1 MCGIA
6 GILSLQGPLGE
17 DAESRLRAAAA
28 SLAHRGPDDEGFY
41 RSGEMGLAFR
51 RLSILDL
58 AGGHQPM
65 GNEDGSIQV
74 VFNGEIYNFRELTER
89 LKASGHVFK
98 TRSDTEVLVHLYEE
112 VGEEFAR
119 ELRGMFAIALWDS
132 RRHKLLLVRD
142 RLGIKPLFYRQDG
155 KEVCFASEI
164 KGILAMLP
172 MEARRPDHANL
183 TRYLALGYFSGTR
196 TAFEDIQKLAP
207 AHRLVFQDGG
217 QSLHRYWSLPAVEEP
232 ARISR
237 GEAVERLRELLEESV
252 RLRLISDVP
261 LGAFLSGG
269 VDSSCVVSLMRRIS
283 PDQVKTF
290 TVGFEYPEFNE
301 IPIANLV
308 SSSLGTQHHT
318 LVVRPDA
325 VGLVDQVVSSFDE
338 PFGDPSAIP
347 TYLVSR
353 LARRHVTVVLS
364 GDGGDELFA
373 GYGRY
378 RSLRKLEV
386 VRWVPP
392 GLRRRIASLLR
403 RTAPGSFQAQRVGS
417 FLERS
422 TKRFPEDYLDSVNF
436 LLAPHAS
443 QALNAEWLKSFPE
456 AQWEVGIG
464 AVSNPV
470 EGAQRLDL
478 HHYLPEDILAK
489 VDRMSMACSLEARVP
504 LLDHRV
510 VEFVSS
516 LPPEW
521 KQAGDRPKS
530 LLLDAAGRSLPSQ
543 VWNRRKMGFGIP
555 LSRWFRGE
563 LKEYLADILL
573 GSRARQRGIWNP
585 SGVEALL
592 KAHAQGTWDLS
603 EHLWSFLTLEV
614 WWQKYLD
621 PVGAARSE
629 AFPARVA
636 SAGGR
641 GFLAGHGETV

>member
-6 GILSLQGPLGE
+6 GILSLRGPLGE
-17 DAESRLRAAAA
+17 DAEARLRSAAA

-74 VFNGEIYNFRELTER
+74 VFNGEIYNYRELTQR

-112 VGEEFAR
+112 MGEDFAG

-132 RRHKLLLVRD
+132 RRHKLVLVRD

-155 KEVCFASEI
+155 EEICFASEI

-172 MEARRPDHANL
+172 SEAIRPDHSSIA
-183 TRYLALGYFSGTR
+183 RCLALGYFPGIR
-196 TAFEDIQKLAP
+196 TAFEGIQKLAP
-207 AHRLVFQDGG
+207 AHRLVFQDGK
-217 QSLHRYWSLPAVEEP
+217 QSLHRYWALPAVQEP
-232 ARISR
+232 PRITR
-237 GEAVERLRELLEESV
+237 AEAVERLRELLEESV

-269 VDSSCVVSLMRRIS
+269 VDSSSVVSLMRRIS
-283 PDQVKTF
+283 PDPVKTF

-301 IPIANLV
+301 IPVANLV
-308 SSSLGTQHHT
+308 SSTLGTEHHS
-318 LVVRPDA
+318 LVARPDA

-378 RSLRKLEV
+378 RSLRRLGA
-386 VRWVPP
+386 VRWIPP
-392 GLRRRIASLLR
+392 AVRKGMASILRKTR
-403 RTAPGSFQAQRVGS
+403 PDSFQAQRVGS
-417 FLERS
+417 FLQRS
-422 TKRFPEDYLDSVNF
+422 TKDFPEDYLDSVNY
-436 LLAPHAS
+436 LLVPHVS
-443 QALNAEWLKSFPE
+443 QALNPEWLESFPE
-456 AQWEVGIG
+456 MRWEVGID
-464 AVSNPV
+464 AVANPV

-478 HHYLPEDILAK
+478 QNYLPEDILAK

-504 LLDHRV
+504 LLDHKV

-516 LPPEW
+516 LPPAW
-521 KQAGDRPKS
+521 KQTGDRPKA
-530 LLLDAAGRSLPSQ
+530 LLLEAAGRSLPSQ
-543 VWNRRKMGFGIP
+543 VWNRPKMGFGIP

-563 LKEYLADILL
+563 LKEYLAEILL

-585 SGVEALL
+585 AGMEELL
-592 KAHAQGTWDLS
+592 KAHARGTRDLS

-614 WWQKYLD
+614 WWRKYLD
-621 PVGAARSE
+621 PVGAT
-629 AFPARVA
+629 RVEIPSGVA
-636 SAGGR
+636 AAVNRGPSLVKGG
-641 GFLAGHGETV
+641 AA

>member
-17 DAESRLRAAAA
+17 EADARLRAAAL

-74 VFNGEIYNFRELTER
+74 VFNGEIYNYRELTER
-89 LKASGHVFK
+89 LKASGHSFK

-112 VGEEFAR
+112 MGDDFAR

-132 RRHKLLLVRD
+132 RRHRLLLVRD

-155 KEVCFASEI
+155 KEICFASEI

-172 MEARRPDHANL
+172 REERRAEHSSIARC
-183 TRYLALGYFSGTR
+183 LALGYFSGTR
-196 TAFEDIQKLAP
+196 TAFEGIQKLSP
-207 AHRLVFQDGG
+207 AHRLVLQDGRPS
-217 QSLHRYWSLPAVEEP
+217 QHRYWALPAVEEP
-232 ARISR
+232 PRISR
-237 GEAVERLRELLEESV
+237 SEAVQRLRELLEESV

-283 PDQVKTF
+283 PDPVKTF

-301 IPIANLV
+301 IPVANLV
-308 SSSLGTQHHT
+308 SSALGTEHHS

-347 TYLVSR
+347 TYLVSK

-378 RSLRKLEV
+378 RSLRRLGA
-386 VRWVPP
+386 VRWIPP
-392 GLRRRIASLLR
+392 ILRKGMASFLR
-403 RTAPGSFQAQRVGS
+403 RTGPDSFQAQRIGS

-422 TKRFPEDYLDSVNF
+422 TKSFPEDYLDSVNY
-436 LLAPHAS
+436 LLVPHVS
-443 QALNAEWLKSFPE
+443 QALNPEWLDSFPE
-456 AQWEVGIG
+456 IGWEVGTG
-464 AVSNPV
+464 TVGNPV

-478 HHYLPEDILAK
+478 QHYLPEDILAK

-516 LPPEW
+516 LPPAW
-521 KQAGDRPKS
+521 KQLGDRPKA

-543 VWNRRKMGFGIP
+543 VWNRPKMGFGIP

-585 SGVEALL
+585 AGMEALL
-592 KAHAQGTWDLS
+592 KAHARGTRDLS

-621 PVGAARSE
+621 PVGVTGEGVYSGAASGVGREVST
-629 AFPARVA
+629 
-636 SAGGR
+636 GG
-641 GFLAGHGETV
+641 GGIP